1 MLELWC
7 SWSVTPRCHSHQKCH
22 LHLLSSSHVLNSGV
36 RAIDCYMLLDGR
48 LLLEAVVS
56 AVSVEVIN
64 VVYHRQYYLSANHKP
79 EGNWNC
85 KERKP
90 IQANSGE
97 DWKAVSKRKT
107 IWRKTSICC
116 QEQLSFKRAAFRF
129 LRFLDN

>member
-1 MLELWC
+1 MSCGVPEVLPQGDVAIR
-7 SWSVTPRCHSHQKCH
+7 SVTST
-22 LHLLSSSHVLNSGV
+22 SSALVLNSGV
-36 RAIDCYMLLDGR
+36 RAIDCYILLYGGS
-48 LLLEAVVS
+48 LLEAVVS
-56 AVSVEVIN
+56 ALSVEVIN

-107 IWRKTSICC
+107 I
-116 QEQLSFKRAAFRF
+116 
-129 LRFLDN
+129 